1 MKTGDSSN
9 LNLLPNQ
16 AKFQLER
23 MKLKE
28 KITKI
33 VIIAVMIWLFFGLIA
48 LALNVGVNLAFKAE
62 DKKYQQSLTTL
73 RSMDKEIT
81 LSQLIKYRVKV
92 LGEVLSERYEYS
104 TAFENVSNL
113 FSPQASLDKF
123 IMDDNK
129 NYTIE
134 ISVQSEEE
142 LNFVEDKVKKINNGE
157 VEGIKRVD
165 MKKAVADGELWK
177 INMEV
182 IIR

>member
-23 MKLKE
+23 MQLKA
-28 KITKI
+28 KIRKI
-33 VIIAVMIWLFFGLIA
+33 IIIVVITWLSVGLIT
-48 LALNVGVNLAFKAE
+48 LALNMAVDSVFKSE
-62 DKKYQQSLTTL
+62 DRKYQQSLTTL

-81 LSQLIKYRVKV
+81 LSQLIKYRIKV

-104 TAFENVSNL
+104 TAFENINNL

-123 IMDDNK
+123 NMDEHR

-134 ISVQSEEE
+134 ISVKDEDT
-142 LNFVEDKVKKINNGE
+142 LNFVEDKVKRINNGE
-157 VEGIKRVD
+157 VEGVKKVN
-165 MKKAVADGELWK
+165 MKKAVVDGELWK
-177 INMEV
+177 VNMEV
-182 IIR
+182 IIK